1 MKNEYLM
8 KICTYKIKVITSM
21 MSELL
26 YSTFEILLFVMV
38 RKFKSPSLKPLGN
51 FLFKLDMFPMA
62 KVPFKLLLSR
72 FVKASN
78 REKYVLVQGT

>member
-1 MKNEYLM
+1 
-8 KICTYKIKVITSM
+8 M

-26 YSTFEILLFVMV
+26 YSTFEIWLFVMI
-38 RKFKSPSLKPLGN
+38 RLFKSPSLLPLGN
-51 FLFKLDMFPMA
+51 FLIKLDMFPMA

-72 FVKASN
+72 FLKASN

>member
-8 KICTYKIKVITSM
+8 KICTYKIKVVTSM

-26 YSTFEILLFVMV
+26 YSTFEILLFVMI
-38 RKFKSPSLKPLGN
+38 SSNNCPSLKPLGN
-51 FLFKLDMFPMA
+51 FLLKLDMFPMA

-72 FVKASN
+72 FLKASN
-78 REKYVLVQGT
+78 REKYVLVQGN